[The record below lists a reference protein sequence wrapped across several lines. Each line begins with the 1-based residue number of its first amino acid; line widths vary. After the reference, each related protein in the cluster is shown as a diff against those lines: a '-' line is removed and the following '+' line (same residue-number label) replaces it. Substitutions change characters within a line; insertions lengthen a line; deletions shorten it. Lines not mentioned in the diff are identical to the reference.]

1 MPQLIKGHIKFTEED
16 FLYSDYNE
24 HIKTEAQD
32 IDLKTPMNMMC
43 QVVQDHVDYLQIVS
57 ANYVHLP
64 TLPDTIDY
72 VKEKSGEC
80 LSDTL
85 ESLLVLANKY
95 GFTLQDL
102 LKMKI

>member
-16 FLYSDYNE
+16 FLYSDYNL
-24 HIKTEAQD
+24 HIKNEAEG
-32 IDLKTPMNMMC
+32 IDVKTPMNMMC
-43 QVVQDHVDYLQIVS
+43 QVVQDHIDYLQIVS
-57 ANYVHLP
+57 TNYAHLP
-64 TLPDTIDY
+64 ILPDTVDY